1 MAFKVGGIV
10 RKISKEGFQYGPYM
24 VVISVTK
31 SNIEASYIEP
41 KLPHFRNL
49 PEEDCILISRN
60 NVTMCSMV
68 TLIIPNSDM
77 KRIIENDLPT
87 YVHKFNKLWAS
98 VADTNPDLVC
108 LKSNNK
114 RVIFSGCLFQ
124 KILKTK
130 VIKRHV
136 YKNERDIIEKIPC
149 IRVYLGSKLIE
160 EDI

>member
-1 MAFKVGGIV
+1 MAFKVGGII

-24 VVISVTK
+24 MVENITK
-31 SNIEASYIEP
+31 SNVEAYYINP
-41 KLPHFRNL
+41 P
-49 PEEDCILISRN
+49 DDGTILLSRK
-60 NVTMCSMV
+60 NVVMCSMV
-68 TLIIPNSDM
+68 TLIISDSDM

-108 LKSNNK
+108 LKSNDK

-124 KILKTK
+124 KIIKTK
-130 VIKRHV
+130 VIKQHV

-149 IRVYLGSKLIE
+149 IRVYLGSKIIE